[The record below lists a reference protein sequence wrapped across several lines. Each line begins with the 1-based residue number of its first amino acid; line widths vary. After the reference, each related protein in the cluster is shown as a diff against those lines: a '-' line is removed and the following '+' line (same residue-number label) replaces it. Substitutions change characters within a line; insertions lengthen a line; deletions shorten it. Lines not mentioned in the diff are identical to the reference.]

1 MRKVMLGM
9 NMTLDGY
16 MGGPGGELDWMF
28 PQFSE
33 DYIRSTSQALG
44 EIDTF
49 LMGRVAYEGMA
60 PYWPTATD
68 EIAPIMNNAVK
79 YVFSTTLTDAEWS
92 NSRLVTGDP
101 ADLIAKLKGQGGKNI
116 GIAGG
121 SMFAQQIVRAGLV
134 DEYRLAVHPVALG
147 GGLRLFVEPCSL
159 AMTHSQTFDGGL
171 VVNTYL
177 RPPG

>member
-1 MRKVMLGM
+1 MRKVVLGL
-9 NMTLDGY
+9 NMTVDGY
-16 MGGPGGELDWMF
+16 VGGPHGELDWMF

-33 DYIRSTSQALG
+33 DYMRSTSETLR

-79 YVFSTTLTDAEWS
+79 YVFSRTLTEVEWS
-92 NSRLVTGDP
+92 NARLMTGDP
-101 ADLIAKLKGQGGKNI
+101 ADLIAELRRQPGKNI

-121 SMFAQQIVRAGLV
+121 AKFAQHIVQANLV
-134 DEYRLAVHPVALG
+134 DEYRLAIHPVALG
-147 GGLRLFVEPCSL
+147 DGLRLFVGPHSL
-159 AMTHSQTFDGGL
+159 TMSHSQNFDGGP

-177 RPPG
+177 GSDR

>member
-9 NMTLDGY
+9 NLSLDGY
-16 MGGPGGELDWMF
+16 MGGPHGELDWMF

-33 DYIRSTSQALG
+33 RYIQSTSKTLA

-60 PYWPTATD
+60 PYWPNATD

-79 YVFSTTLTDAEWS
+79 YVFSTTLPEVEWT
-92 NSRLVTGDP
+92 NARLTTRGPV
-101 ADLIAKLKGQGGKNI
+101 DLIAELKEEDGKNI

-121 SMFAQQIVRAGLV
+121 SKFAQQIVQADLI
-134 DEYRLAVHPVALG
+134 DEYRLAIHPVALG
-147 GGLRLFVEPCSL
+147 DGLRLFAGPCSL
-159 AMTHSQTFDGGL
+159 TMTHSESFDGGL

-177 RPPG
+177 RR